1 MSPKA
6 LKDHKSFDRKISVNE
21 DLIHFS
27 NNGQNNI
34 KSYITSMLHSDS
46 VKLVPAYATEQER
59 LNAEKVGN
67 MTKAEITIKIL
78 EPINILDDED
88 MQQFYEERFQKNLK
102 KKGKDSYINFY
113 YEVLEIIS
121 NTNNDTEE
129 ALEDDK

>member
-1 MSPKA
+1 MSRKS
-6 LKDHKSFDRKISVNE
+6 LKDNKSLDGKILLNE
-21 DLIHFS
+21 DLVQFS
-27 NNGQNNI
+27 NNAENNI
-34 KSYITSMLHSDS
+34 KSYITSILHSES
-46 VKLVPAYATEQER
+46 VKLVPVYVTEQER
-59 LNAEKVGN
+59 LDAEKVEN

-78 EPINILDDED
+78 EAINILDDED